1 MEVRNLTRQELAE
14 ALNISEVTIMSSFKR
29 TQIAFEKRGILIS
42 KKGRGDSAEYTLE
55 YVNKKEE

>member
-1 MEVRNLTRQELAE
+1 MTRQELAE

-29 TQIAFEKRGILIS
+29 TQIAFEKRGIIIS

-55 YVNKKEE
+55 YINKKEE